1 MQKAVLLGLLLATL
15 YVQVLILSNVSVL
28 SLPWTALVIFNFL
41 LSAYCVLKLYGED
54 EVGKAE

>member
-1 MQKAVLLGLLLATL
+1 MQKGVLLGLLLATL